1 MIKKLLTFL
10 CMALFAVTSDAVAA
24 VTVKKA
30 APVAPQTSATSTDTA
45 SLVGTVLGLVNS
57 VQQLNAQQK
66 ALTAECLPSSK
77 EITFVNNMMKEWAK
91 VGEMTADEAQTR
103 LGRRRCTAA
112 RGGYAQA
119 VRIAAG
125 TDAMEICYDYFSGD
139 GNDGMV
145 WANFPMA
152 STATYCTD
160 GSLPPCKNKE
170 ATVSNIY
177 EIFNLIDFAEADYTD
192 GDNRTMA
199 ANLMSKI
206 ENCSYAKLSAKKR
219 AMWGEF
225 LTSTVSNMGQ
235 STNTGAIMDSVG
247 KMTNSGGGLGGLG
260 SLGSIVQQITNK

>member
-10 CMALFAVTSDAVAA
+10 CMALVAVVSDATAA

-30 APVAPQTSATSTDTA
+30 APVATQTSTTPADTA
-45 SLVGTVLGLVNS
+45 SLVGTVLGLVSS

-66 ALTAECLPSSK
+66 ALTAECIPSSK

-103 LGRRRCTAA
+103 LGRRRCTVP
-112 RGGYAQA
+112 RGGYNQA

-160 GSLPPCKNKE
+160 GSLDCKNK

-192 GDNRTMA
+192 GDNRTIA

>member
-66 ALTAECLPSSK
+66 ALTAECVPSSK

-103 LGRRRCTAA
+103 LNQRRCTIA

-125 TDAMEICYDYFSGD
+125 TDATEICYDYFAGD

-160 GSLPPCKNKE
+160 GSLSCKNP
-170 ATVSNIY
+170 ANVSNIY
-177 EIFNLIDFAEADYTD
+177 EIFNLIDFSETDYTD
-192 GDNRTMA
+192 GDNRTIA
-199 ANLMSKI
+199 ANLISKI

-219 AMWGEF
+219 ALWGNF

-235 STNTGAIMDSVG
+235 NTNTGAIMDSVG
-247 KMTNSGGGLGGLG
+247 QMTSGGGGLGGLG
-260 SLGSIVQQITNK
+260 SLGAIVQQITNK

>member
-10 CMALFAVTSDAVAA
+10 CMALVAVVSDATAA

-30 APVAPQTSATSTDTA
+30 APVATQTSSAPADTA
-45 SLVGTVLGLVNS
+45 SLVGTVLGLVSS

-103 LGRRRCTAA
+103 LNRRRCTAA
-112 RGGYAQA
+112 RGGYALA

-125 TDAMEICYDYFSGD
+125 TDATEICYDYFSGD

-160 GSLPPCKNKE
+160 GSLDCKNK
-170 ATVSNIY
+170 ATVSDIY

-225 LTSTVSNMGQ
+225 LTNTVSNMGQ

-247 KMTNSGGGLGGLG
+247 KMTSSGGGLGGLG